1 VHPAGDRPPAASWLY
16 DDLLAWI
23 SPGGLLLTAMMLR
36 FPAGLQLLR
45 AQAPELVL
53 PTWLAGAYAIG
64 LTLSPIGRLVY
75 GAAQAYVWYRL
86 RDAWTPAI
94 AFLADRLHHTE
105 GLDLPAASQM
115 SASLFHDA
123 DRRLREYLEAVDP
136 SARAVGHRMKILC
149 NLACNA
155 GAACLVFMA
164 IDAAAG
170 NAVTWTPPQIS
181 VGFLCTLL
189 AFIAAAYRERRRQRT
204 QLSLWRR
211 TRVLGGVGDQVAR

>member
-1 VHPAGDRPPAASWLY
+1 MSWLY

-23 SPGGLLLTAMMLR
+23 SPGGLLLTTLVLR

-64 LTLSPIGRLVY
+64 LALSPIGRLVY
-75 GAAQAYVWYRL
+75 GAAQAYVWREL
-86 RDAWTPAI
+86 RDAWAPAI
-94 AFLADRLHHTE
+94 AFLADRLHRSE
-105 GLDLPAASQM
+105 GLDLPGLDLPAANRM
-115 SASLFHDA
+115 SASQFHDV

-155 GAACLVFMA
+155 GAACLVFIA

-170 NAVTWTPPQIS
+170 HAVTWTLPQIS

-211 TRVLGGVGDQVAR
+211 TRILGVLGD